1 MVKRPLQKHLQKKV
15 MTFFVMQLQK
25 VTILHTWD
33 QKLGSQFLMVLDQ
46 FQKQFW
52 NPHAKT

>member
-1 MVKRPLQKHLQKKV
+1 

-25 VTILHTWD
+25 VTILHSKNAKWD
-33 QKLGSQFLMVLDQ
+33 KKLGSQFLMVLDK
-46 FQKQFW
+46 FRKQFW